1 MNSNSNKFA
10 MGMAY
15 TVGVVGVL
23 VLLGLM
29 ALYGAWAGAFVGAI
43 LWKWFIVETFGVMAL
58 TKAQCFGIAL
68 LLGFWTFHHRSH
80 YSKDER
86 TWKEHLGEA
95 IGLLIAPWFV
105 LLLGWVCHTYFM

>member
-1 MNSNSNKFA
+1 MNDNTNKFA
-10 MGMAY
+10 TGLVI
-15 TVGVVGVL
+15 TSTVVG
-23 VLLGLM
+23 
-29 ALYGAWAGAFVGAI
+29 ALFFLALIAIYGAWAGAFVGAI
-43 LWKWFIVETFGVMAL
+43 LWKWFIAETFGVMVL

-68 LLGFWTFHHRSH
+68 LLGYWTFHHRPQ

-95 IGLLIAPWFV
+95 IGLLIGPWFV